1 VDVRRAINKAIAL
14 YEDMRAESSKRT
26 PADGVPSSRRRTR
39 LALILLP
46 VLLLGAALALAA
58 GVDDRLTLDAVRR
71 HHLELLGFVA
81 GEPVLSPVLFMA
93 VCAIAVAISMP
104 GVGMLTVVGGYL
116 FGWLQGSIYM
126 LIAATLAGILV
137 FLVARSAFGGMIRA
151 RAGPALQRVTH
162 NFRENAL
169 SYIFILN
176 LVPIFPSLLV
186 IALPAMCGVSL
197 RTFVLA
203 AFLGILPGTILLA
216 RLGSGL
222 GHVLLASGPI
232 QLSSFVTPQI
242 VSALVGLTALALI
255 PVVWRAYNGRAAA

>member
-1 VDVRRAINKAIAL
+1 ML
-14 YEDMRAESSKRT
+14 YEDMSTESSER
-26 PADGVPSSRRRTR
+26 AAANGVAPWARRRR
-39 LALILLP
+39 LALVLLP
-46 VLLLGAALALAA
+46 FLLLGAALAFAV
-58 GVDDRLTLDAVRR
+58 GIDERLTLDAWRR

-81 GEPVLSPVLFMA
+81 GAPVLSSVLFMA
-93 VCAIAVAISMP
+93 TCAIAVAISMP

-126 LIAATLAGILV
+126 LVAATLAGILV
-137 FLVARSAFGGMIRA
+137 FLVARSAFGTTIRA
-151 RAGPALQRVTH
+151 RAGPTLQRVAH

-176 LVPIFPSLLV
+176 LVPILPTAVV
-186 IALPAMCGVSL
+186 IALPAMCGVRL
-197 RTFVLA
+197 RTFVIA
-203 AFLGILPGTILLA
+203 AFCGILPGTILLA

-255 PVVWRAYNGRAAA
+255 PVVWRACNGREAA

>member
-1 VDVRRAINKAIAL
+1 VRRDINKIAML
-14 YEDMRAESSKRT
+14 YEDMSTESSER
-26 PADGVPSSRRRTR
+26 AGEDGVPPSARRRR

-46 VLLLGAALALAA
+46 VLLLGVGLAFAV
-58 GVDDRLTLDAVRR
+58 GIDDRLTLDVLRR
-71 HHLELLGFVA
+71 HHLDLLGFVA

-93 VCAIAVAISMP
+93 ACAIAVMISMP

-137 FLVARSAFGGMIRA
+137 FLVARSAFGGAIRA
-151 RAGPALQRVTH
+151 RAGPTLQRVAH

-176 LVPIFPSLLV
+176 LVPIFPTLLV
-186 IALPAMCGVSL
+186 IALPALCGVRL

-222 GHVLLASGPI
+222 GHVVLASGPI
-232 QLSSFVTPQI
+232 QLSSFMTPQI

>member
-1 VDVRRAINKAIAL
+1 MDARRPIDKAIAL
-14 YEDMRAESSKRT
+14 YEDMRAESSKQV
-26 PADGVPSSRRRTR
+26 PADGLPPSRRRAR

-46 VLLLGAALALAA
+46 VLLLGAVLAFAV
-58 GVDDRLTLDAVRR
+58 GVDERLTLDAVRR

-81 GEPVLSPVLFMA
+81 GKPFLSSVLFMTACA
-93 VCAIAVAISMP
+93 VAVAISMP
-104 GVGMLTVVGGYL
+104 GIGMLTVVGGYL

-126 LIAATLAGILV
+126 LVAATLAGILV

-151 RAGPALQRVTH
+151 RAGPTLQRVAH

-176 LVPIFPSLLV
+176 LVPVLPSVVV
-186 IALPAMCGVSL
+186 IALPAMCGVRL
-197 RTFVLA
+197 RTFALA
-203 AFLGILPGTILLA
+203 AFFGILPGTILLA

-222 GHVLLASGPI
+222 GHVLLAGGPI

-242 VSALVGLTALALI
+242 VSALVGLSALALI
-255 PVVWRAYNGRAAA
+255 PVVWRACNGRGAG

>member
-26 PADGVPSSRRRTR
+26 PADGVPSSKRRTR

-81 GEPVLSPVLFMA
+81 GEPVP
-93 VCAIAVAISMP
+93 ISMP

-176 LVPIFPSLLV
+176 LVPIFPSVLV
-186 IALPAMCGVSL
+186 IALPAVCGVSL